1 MSHSNGL
8 PPVVLWRVLTCLFN
22 SYLQEKNIRFFG
34 NAQDKCKNQ
43 LLGYIQL
50 LTCGASIFSG
60 FMPSCIVGIQLCF
73 SCKIYI
79 AFNALDFFVW
89 NRCLESFNGR
99 SFFGMPVSLQMH
111 IIMTSEIL
119 MQNIIMWV
127 TNWDDISWGYLLISK
142 CQSTGNTFIFFWT
155 MYTLRMAFQ
164 PLYRAE

>member
-1 MSHSNGL
+1 MMQFRTVHSFLMLIGYIFKLECLVTNVTLEWPVPSRVVEGFDMSVQFVPTRKKYS
-8 PPVVLWRVLTCLFN
+8 F
-22 SYLQEKNIRFFG
+22 FFG

-43 LLGYIQL
+43 LPGYIQL

-79 AFNALDFFVW
+79 AFNALDFFVR

-111 IIMTSEIL
+111 IIMTSEI
-119 MQNIIMWV
+119 II
-127 TNWDDISWGYLLISK
+127 
-142 CQSTGNTFIFFWT
+142 
-155 MYTLRMAFQ
+155 
-164 PLYRAE
+164 